1 MAQPPGNPSAR
12 PPPDGSRWAILG
24 SAAAIVLAALIAY
37 QNSFSGPFIFDDT
50 MAITDNPT
58 IRDLGR
64 MGDVL
69 SPPTA
74 GSAGSRPLIN
84 LSLALNYAVSGLDPW
99 SYHLF
104 NLVIHA
110 LAGLALFG
118 IVRRTLLRLGPRG
131 EVDPGRVSDATLW
144 AFAVALLWTVHPL
157 QTESVTFVIQRTES
171 LMGLLYLLTL
181 YCSMRFMVGQSS
193 FAPLRGASADK
204 EAGRRVWAALA
215 ILACLFG
222 MATKEV
228 MVSAPLIV
236 LLYDRTFIAGTFRAA
251 WAQRRGLYLGLA
263 ATWILLGT
271 LVLSNGSRGG
281 AAGFSTGI
289 NGWTYAL
296 TQGHAILHYLRLA
309 AWPHPLVLDYGD
321 GVVSG
326 FWSALPGVLGV
337 LILLV
342 ATIVALRRRPAL
354 GFVGAWFFAIL
365 APSSS
370 VVPLAT
376 QTIAEHRM
384 YLPLAAPVVLAVLG
398 LRAWLG
404 RRAFPLLLAAALVL
418 GFLTSLR
425 NEDYRSSVAIWR
437 ETLAHNP
444 TSSRVQNNL
453 AVALAEQPGGQADA
467 IAHYEAALRLHP
479 DSIEAHNNLANALA
493 RMPGRQ
499 ADAIGHYEAA
509 LRLNPKY
516 VEAHYNL
523 AGTLA
528 EIPGR
533 EEEAIGHYDAAIR
546 LRPDYVEAHNNLA
559 NLLSRMPGGQAEA
572 IAHYEAVLLLKPDA
586 IEAHNNLANL
596 LARTPGRQAEA
607 IAHYEAVLRLK
618 PDSIEAQ
625 NNLANTLVGLPGRQA
640 EALTHYEAAVRLKPD
655 YLEAH
660 YNLAMAYAAAGRF
673 DDSIRQLEIVLT
685 LNPGLGDARRILD
698 KLKAMRGAP
707 P

>member
-1 MAQPPGNPSAR
+1 MTPPPGPPPAR
-12 PPPDGSRWAILG
+12 PSSPGSRWAILG
-24 SAAAIVLAALIAY
+24 AAAALVLAALIAY

-64 MGDVL
+64 IGDVL

-74 GSAGSRPLIN
+74 GSAGSRPLVN
-84 LSLALNYAVSGLDPW
+84 LTLALNYAVSGLDPW
-99 SYHLF
+99 SYHGF
-104 NLVIHA
+104 NLAVHI
-110 LAGLALFG
+110 LAGLTLFG
-118 IVRRTLLRLGPRG
+118 IVRRTLVRRGGNGPG
-131 EVDPGRVSDATLW
+131 GAAVADSTLW
-144 AFAVALLWTVHPL
+144 AFAAALLWTVHPL
-157 QTESVTFVIQRTES
+157 LTESVTFVIQRTES
-171 LMGLLYLLTL
+171 LMGLFYLLTL
-181 YCSMRFMVGQSS
+181 YCFIRSVAEEEAGQ
-193 FAPLRGASADK
+193 AV
-204 EAGRRVWAALA
+204 GRRVWSVLA
-215 ILACLFG
+215 VLACFLG
-222 MATKEV
+222 MASKEV
-228 MVSAPLIV
+228 MVTAPLIV
-236 LLYDRTFIAGTFRAA
+236 LLYDRTFVAGTFRAA
-251 WAQRRGLYLGLA
+251 WEKRRGLYLALA
-263 ATWILLGT
+263 ATWLPLGY
-271 LVLSNGSRGG
+271 LVLANGSRGG
-281 AAGFSTGI
+281 AAGFGTGI
-289 NGWTYAL
+289 PWWTYAL

-321 GVVSG
+321 WTVAG
-326 FWSALPGVLGV
+326 FWAALPAVLGV
-337 LILLV
+337 LILL
-342 ATIVALRRRPAL
+342 AGTIVALRRRPAL
-354 GFVGAWFFAIL
+354 GFVGAWFFLIL

-370 VVPLAT
+370 VVPVAT

-384 YLPLAAPVVLAVLG
+384 YLPLAAPIVLAVLG
-398 LRAWLG
+398 LAGWLG
-404 RRAFPLLLAAALVL
+404 RRAFPLLLGAALVL

-437 ETLAHNP
+437 DTLAHNP

-467 IAHYEAALRLHP
+467 IFHYEAALRLHP

-523 AGTLA
+523 AATLA

-533 EEEAIGHYDAAIR
+533 EAEAIGHYDAAIR

-559 NLLSRMPGGQAEA
+559 NLLARMPGGQAEA

-596 LARTPGRQAEA
+596 LARIPGRQLEA
-607 IAHYEAVLRLK
+607 IPHYEAVLRLK
-618 PDSIEAQ
+618 PGSVEAH
-625 NNLANTLVGLPGRQA
+625 NNLANTLVRLPGRQNDA
-640 EALTHYEAAVRLKPD
+640 IAHYEAAVRLKPD

-660 YNLAMAYAAAGRF
+660 YNLAMAYAATGRF

-685 LNPGLGDARRILD
+685 LNPGLGDARRILE

-707 P
+707 R